1 MNPELVDA
9 SLRLKSLKSKK
20 MKVNETL
27 LIDNLQAL
35 EKSGI
40 VSDVL
45 RVRLVV
51 SSHSSILGSL
61 LGYFK

>member
-1 MNPELVDA
+1 MKPELVDA

-27 LIDNLQAL
+27 LIDNLEAL

-45 RVRLVV
+45 RVGLAAPA
-51 SSHSSILGSL
+51 ITFITFI

>member
-20 MKVNETL
+20 MKVKETL